1 MPSKIAISGYAGTGK
16 STIIE
21 LASSFSNTFISKESA
36 REIFEAKDFFDV
48 GNISEKAHVK
58 IFQKSIFDA
67 EISKINWIHDNSNI
81 NNYLSDRS
89 MIDNLAYAQ
98 ILFGKSFIDFD
109 KIERYLN
116 EFCDSRGID
125 HIMDSTIYIS
135 PCKDLSFIEK
145 NILMDD
151 MRKKTSPSTPNDFLC
166 GSDEWEK
173 AFFDIHKKLPMIT
186 KSVYV
191 LEHFTTNNNF
201 MPDALRYISK
211 MFID

>member
-48 GNISEKAHVK
+48 GNISQKAHIK

-98 ILFGKSFIDFD
+98 ILFGKKFIDFP
-109 KIERYLN
+109 KIEKYLT
-116 EFCDSRGID
+116 EFCESRGID
-125 HIMDSTIYIS
+125 HIMNSTIYIS
-135 PCKDLSFIEK
+135 PCKDLDFIEK

-151 MRKKTSPSTPNDFLC
+151 MRKKTSPPKPKEFLK
-166 GSDEWEK
+166 GSEDWEA
-173 AFFDIHKKLPMIT
+173 AFFSIHEKLPMIT
-186 KSVYV
+186 KNVFV

-211 MFID
+211 EFID

>member
-36 REIFEAKDFFDV
+36 REIFAGKDFFNI
-48 GNISEKAHVK
+48 GNLSEKSHVK

-67 EISKINWIHDNSNI
+67 EISKINWIHDNANI

-98 ILFGKSFIDFD
+98 VIFGKKFIDFE
-109 KIERYLN
+109 KIEKYLIS
-116 EFCDSRGID
+116 FCESHKIS

-135 PCKDLSFIEK
+135 PCMDLDFIEK
-145 NILMDD
+145 NILLDS
-151 MRKKTSPSTPNDFLC
+151 MRKKTSPSTPKDFLE
-166 GSDEWEK
+166 GSDIWNK
-173 AFFDIHKKLPMIT
+173 AFLI
-186 KSVYV
+186 
-191 LEHFTTNNNF
+191 F
-201 MPDALRYISK
+201 MKDCQ
-211 MFID
+211 